1 VNDFVAPLGA
11 GDVAAKPLQ
20 LSAPFGD
27 TAHQSVQAETL
38 NFGSQRAGKRAFFG
52 IALRTVKTFCTARRR
67 VMRTGVPAGRCVAI
81 ICSRWLMWAS
91 FVPYRVAAAP
101 AVTRSKKSAAADPSL
116 HSLLNQANRQVTSE
130 LRRIVGAE
138 GLPAEFWRVLD
149 IMSDEQGR
157 SMSELANEAG
167 MLLPATSKLVDRM
180 GEAALLQRSADPQ
193 DCRRVM
199 LHISDF
205 GLQKVA
211 VLRKDVREHQTRIG
225 RAFGFDRQS
234 ELRELLQDFI
244 RAHR

>member
-1 VNDFVAPLGA
+1 MWSPFVHY
-11 GDVAAKPLQ
+11 
-20 LSAPFGD
+20 S
-27 TAHQSVQAETL
+27 
-38 NFGSQRAGKRAFFG
+38 
-52 IALRTVKTFCTARRR
+52 
-67 VMRTGVPAGRCVAI
+67 
-81 ICSRWLMWAS
+81 
-91 FVPYRVAAAP
+91 VAAAP
-101 AVTRSKKSAAADPSL
+101 AVTRRKKSAPAHLSL

-149 IMSDEQGR
+149 IMADEQGR

-167 MLLPATSKLVDRM
+167 MLMPATSKLVDRM
-180 GEAALLQRSADPQ
+180 TEAALLQRSADPQ
-193 DCRRVM
+193 DHRRVM

-205 GLQKVA
+205 GLQKA
-211 VLRKDVREHQTRIG
+211 AALRKDVLEHQTRIG